1 MHCSHKNSRSHWLHH
16 LFLGSSFSKPAN
28 ISIALCSGVPK
39 DSDTGA
45 TIPEVPSGIN
55 NQLTG
60 YARIDLGDPSTDGD
74 DNWLYSLANN
84 AVGSGVLSNKV
95 NFVFDKA
102 LLDWGWVSGI
112 AITDSPDYKT
122 GNLLMHAQL
131 DNPRV
136 VYMGDTPK
144 FDADLLEIHFR

>member
-1 MHCSHKNSRSHWLHH
+1 MAALSDYLESGLLHH
-16 LFLGSSFSKPAN
+16 LFLGSSFAKPTN

-45 TIPEVPSGIN
+45 TIPEVASGIN

-60 YARIDLGDPSTDGD
+60 YARITLGDPSTDGD
-74 DNWLYSLANN
+74 SKWTYSTANN
-84 AVGSGVLSNKV
+84 AVGSGLISNKV
-95 NFVFDKA
+95 NLVFDKA

-112 AITDSPDYKT
+112 AITDSANYKS

-136 VYMGDTPK
+136 IYMGDTPK